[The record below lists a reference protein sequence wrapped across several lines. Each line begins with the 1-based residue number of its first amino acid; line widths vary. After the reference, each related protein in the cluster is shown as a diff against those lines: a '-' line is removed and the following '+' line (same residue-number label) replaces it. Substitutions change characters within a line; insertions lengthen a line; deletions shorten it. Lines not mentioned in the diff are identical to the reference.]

1 MSERKVLCETKD
13 GVYWITFNRPD
24 KLNAMDLELRRELLQ
39 CLQDAESR
47 EDVRVVVVRGSGK
60 AFSAGADISHLKM
73 LSEMSLSDFDKM
85 PKGFGITDIGTFIRN
100 MSKPV
105 IAMVHGYCVGGGM
118 ELIQYCD
125 LVYATPDAVFF
136 QGEINVGI
144 IPGGGGTQ
152 LLPRLIGEKRAKE
165 AIFTA
170 RRITAQEAKEWGLI
184 NEVCPH
190 EKIEECVMKV
200 VEEIKQRSPV
210 AIALAKKA
218 VNAALE
224 LPLSKGL
231 EYESLMFQRAL
242 VSEDGKEGLRAFL
255 EKRKPVYKGR

>member
-1 MSERKVLCETKD
+1 MSERRVLCELRD
-13 GVYWITFNRPD
+13 GVAWAVLNRPE
-24 KLNAMDLELRRELLQ
+24 KLNAMDLELRKELLQ
-39 CLQDAESR
+39 CLQEAERR
-47 EDVRVVVVRGSGK
+47 EDVRVVVIRGSGK

-73 LSEMSLSDFDKM
+73 LSEMTLADFDKL
-85 PKGFGITDIGTFIRN
+85 KGFGITDIGLFIRS

-105 IAMVHGYCVGGGM
+105 IAVVHGYCVGGGM

-125 LVYATPDAVFF
+125 LVYATTDAVFF

-170 RRITAQEAKEWGLI
+170 RRITAQEAKEWGLV
-184 NEVCPH
+184 NEVRPP
-190 EKIEECVMKV
+190 EKIDECVNKV

-210 AIALAKKA
+210 AIALAKRA
-218 VNAALE
+218 INAALE

-231 EYESLMFQRAL
+231 EYEALMFQRAL